1 MKKLTKHT
9 NFKDLKSDIQ
19 NTKVKLVKDKSL
31 MSEFESFLNLLQN
44 EFSAKK
50 NSKISYGK
58 SSR

>member
-9 NFKDLKSDIQ
+9 NFKALKAE
-19 NTKVKLVKDKSL
+19 VKNKKASPKNKRLL
-31 MSEFESFLNLLQN
+31 SEFEEFLNLLQN

-50 NSKISYGK
+50 NSEISYGK

>member
-9 NFKDLKSDIQ
+9 NFKDLKTEVQ
-19 NTKVKLVKDKSL
+19 NKRAIPKNKRLL
-31 MSEFESFLNLLQN
+31 SEFEEFINLLQN